1 MDTTWGPDSR
11 PAAVTLVFEGLAAG
25 EDLDGGRPDATSVTP
40 ALPTILRALGDRD
53 LSATWLV
60 GAAVGEAEP
69 LALTMLRNA
78 GNDVAPPSEEREAPA
93 VRDAAFLAPVLA
105 GMPDADP
112 RGVDALHQALQV
124 AVADALQARAHATLA
139 FTPGL
144 LERADSLA
152 VFVETLELIEGLRD
166 VERLWVPTLRE
177 LAEWRAAG

>member
-1 MDTTWGPDSR
+1 M
-11 PAAVTLVFEGLAAG
+11 
-25 EDLDGGRPDATSVTP
+25 TP

-53 LSATWLV
+53 LGGTWLV

-78 GNDVAPPSEEREAPA
+78 GSDVAPPSEEREPPA
-93 VRDAAFLAPVLA
+93 VRDAAFLAPALA
-105 GMPDADP
+105 GMPEAGP
-112 RGVDALHQALQV
+112 HGVDALHQALQV
-124 AVADALQARAHATLA
+124 AVADTLQARAHAALA

>member
-1 MDTTWGPDSR
+1 
-11 PAAVTLVFEGLAAG
+11 
-25 EDLDGGRPDATSVTP
+25 VTP
-40 ALPTILRALGDRD
+40 ALSTILRALGDRD
-53 LSATWLV
+53 LGGTWRV
-60 GAAVGEAEP
+60 GAATAGAEP

-78 GNDVAPPSEEREAPA
+78 GNDIAPPPQGEPPA
-93 VRDAAFLAPVLA
+93 VRDAAFLAPALA

-112 RGVDALHQALQV
+112 RGVNALHRALQV

-152 VFVETLELIEGLRD
+152 VFVETLELIAGLRD

-177 LAEWRAAG
+177 LAEWRSPA